1 MIGRRRGRGRR
12 RRVRLG
18 GGVSTHLGAG
28 LHRIIPLAIL
38 RHGQRDKERIDRLIA
53 LGSLGLHD
61 QIQAQLQTTEG
72 HVAVRINGLCGALG
86 ALGQILLQLGRKGAV
101 GQITQR
107 NAAAVEIA
115 AVFVAQAAV
124 LALYLGHT
132 VQSELAAAQR
142 LIVGAVVQR
151 NADGAGSGIAVL
163 GKIAQV
169 AVPVIAL
176 VLCYILYVATHTE
189 VAVPAAIVEMNTGVA
204 VSTVVGTIIVL
215 VATLPDFGSFVH
227 NRKHA
232 LIAAGVTFLVAYPLL
247 YWAGATPSAISGQ
260 GSLLGAMAVFGAVL
274 PAALLLIFACVTGNA
289 GNMFQGT
296 LVVSTLLTR
305 FPKWQ
310 ITVALGILSAI
321 VGSMDIM
328 AWFIPFLLFLGIATP
343 PVAGIYIADFFL
355 YRRNGYQESVL
366 AQESQIKVLT
376 FAAWIIGAA
385 VGFMTVKGL
394 FTLTT
399 IPSVDSILVA
409 CIAYAIL
416 SRASQHR

>member
-1 MIGRRRGRGRR
+1 MRKKEENLNTASGLRIAMILLGIAVTPVLLSSSSLGNQLSSSSLIS
-12 RRVRLG
+12 VVLLG
-18 GGVSTHLGAG
+18 GVILTLLSAITISVGEKARLPTYGIVKYSFGEKGAIAINILMAISLFGWIAVTANMFGHSVHDLLAQHG
-28 LHRIIPLAIL
+28 LEVPLAL
-38 RHGQRDKERIDRLIA
+38 L
-53 LGSLGLHD
+53 
-61 QIQAQLQTTEG
+61 
-72 HVAVRINGLCGALG
+72 VAAGCVI
-86 ALGQILLQLGRKGAV
+86 
-101 GQITQR
+101 
-107 NAAAVEIA
+107 
-115 AVFVAQAAV
+115 FVASTAF
-124 LALYLGHT
+124 GFT
-132 VQSELAAAQR
+132 
-142 LIVGAVVQR
+142 
-151 NADGAGSGIAVL
+151 VL

-260 GSLLGAMAVFGAVL
+260 GSLL
-274 PAALLLIFACVTGNA
+274 
-289 GNMFQGT
+289 GT

>member
-1 MIGRRRGRGRR
+1 MRKTEEKLNTASGFHIAMILLGIAVTPVLLSSSSLGNQLSSSSLIS
-12 RRVRLG
+12 VVLLG
-18 GGVSTHLGAG
+18 GLILTILS
-28 LHRIIPLAIL
+28 AITISV
-38 RHGQRDKERIDRLIA
+38 GEKARLPTYGIVKYA
-53 LGSLGLHD
+53 FG
-61 QIQAQLQTTEG
+61 E
-72 HVAVRINGLCGALG
+72 
-86 ALGQILLQLGRKGAV
+86 KGAV
-101 GQITQR
+101 AINILMAISLFGWIAVTANMFGHSVHDLLAQHGLELPLPLLV
-107 NAAAVEIA
+107 AAGCVI
-115 AVFVAQAAV
+115 FVASTAF
-124 LALYLGHT
+124 GF
-132 VQSELAAAQR
+132 
-142 LIVGAVVQR
+142 
-151 NADGAGSGIAVL
+151 AVL
-163 GKIAQV
+163 GKVAQI

-176 VLCYILYVATHTE
+176 VLCYILYVSTHAGVT
-189 VAVPAAIVEMNTGVA
+189 VPATITSMNTGVA

-232 LIAAGVTFLVAYPLL
+232 LIAACTTFLIAYPLL
-247 YWAGATPSAISGQ
+247 YWAGATPSALSGQ
-260 GSLLGAMAVFGAVL
+260 GSLLGAMAVFSAVL

-310 ITVALGILSAI
+310 ITVALGVLSAV
-321 VGSMDIM
+321 VGSLDIM

-366 AQESQIKVLT
+366 TREPPVKVLT
-376 FAAWIIGAA
+376 FVAWIFGAT

-399 IPSVDSILVA
+399 IPSVDSIVVA
-409 CIAYAIL
+409 CIAYAVL
-416 SRASQHR
+416 SRLSQRH